1 MTKRIKG
8 FQRPKQNSA
17 QKQHTKERGFN
28 QVNFKKNTLEI
39 RKYIVIVIA
48 GRISMFKILVLSLLL
63 VGCQSIT
70 IPSDYVYKEIQT
82 RNFDIASW
90 QKISNP
96 SDVYKIYIEGDG
108 YAFNAYGQPTQDPTP
123 KGTLMRELAFGD
135 KSPNVIYLARPC
147 QYVKSPI
154 CTQRHWTSARFAP
167 EVINSEYEAIKQIVG
182 DSPIILIGF
191 SGGAQIAGLVA
202 SAKNGLN
209 VKKIITIAG
218 NLDHESWTQYQ
229 KLPSLNESM
238 NLADYRMRFDKIP
251 QIHYVGTNDKVIP
264 PILAKNFIGN
274 KARIIMVQGA
284 THNSGWETIYDNI
297 RNEK

>member
-1 MTKRIKG
+1 MTKRIKV
-8 FQRPKQNSA
+8 FQRPKQNSI

-154 CTQRHWTSARFAP
+154 CTQRHWTTARFAP

-202 SAKNGLN
+202 RRIVCDAASGQEYKAGERFGMIRFGSRLDVYLPLEIKPQVVVGQ
-209 VKKIITIAG
+209 TMIAG
-218 NLDHESWTQYQ
+218 
-229 KLPSLNESM
+229 
-238 NLADYRMRFDKIP
+238 
-251 QIHYVGTNDKVIP
+251 
-264 PILAKNFIGN
+264 
-274 KARIIMVQGA
+274 
-284 THNSGWETIYDNI
+284 ETIIANLTSGAAEI
-297 RNEK
+297 SGEVR